1 MTDYQHSFSRTRPEQ
16 AHLPFVIFHWSLV
29 IGHFSS
35 ILFDGSSV
43 KTPARNEK
51 SQMTDDQ

>member
-51 SQMTDDQ
+51 